1 MDFLTFDWLLVVV
14 VFFFFLHTGAP
25 KPLTVFL
32 MLIF

>member
-1 MDFLTFDWLLVVV
+1 MDFLTFDWLLVVF
-14 VFFFFLHTGAP
+14 FFFFLHTGAP